1 VVELVDI
8 PDLGSGAKAVQ
19 VRVLSGVP
27 IVCLC
32 VEPGLIYLDFPGFFV
47 VYSNMEDNEI
57 YDLVQDLESIGLACP
72 LSMYG
77 VEDVI
82 ETTTKREMKNGTRSF
97 LDTTNKIPYKSYSNG
112 YIRRR
117 PRQSNGNNRHN
128 SFYPLNP
135 TIRVCNLVENLGGTK
150 KGFKVKQKTFK
161 VISNRKVLLLFTNEE
176 DQLRAL
182 VKSIKTRRGRK
193 R

>member
-1 VVELVDI
+1 MEEL
-8 PDLGSGAKAVQ
+8 
-19 VRVLSGVP
+19 
-27 IVCLC
+27 
-32 VEPGLIYLDFPGFFV
+32 
-47 VYSNMEDNEI
+47 EI
-57 YDLVQDLESIGLACP
+57 KELLTDLESGGLACP
-72 LSMYG
+72 LSFYG

-82 ETTTKREMKNGTRSF
+82 ETTTKREIKNGTRSF
-97 LDTTNKIPYKSYSNG
+97 LDTINKIPYKSYSNG

>member
-1 VVELVDI
+1 
-8 PDLGSGAKAVQ
+8 
-19 VRVLSGVP
+19 
-27 IVCLC
+27 
-32 VEPGLIYLDFPGFFV
+32 
-47 VYSNMEDNEI
+47 MEDKEI
-57 YDLVQDLESIGLACP
+57 YDLVQDLETIGLACP

-117 PRQSNGNNRHN
+117 PGPNFGNNRSN

-135 TIRVCNLVENLGGTK
+135 TIRVCDLVEKLGGTK
-150 KGFKVKQKTFK
+150 EGFKVQRESFK

-182 VKSIKTRRGRK
+182 VKSIKTRRVKDQKVRD
-193 R
+193 RIF

>member
-1 VVELVDI
+1 MELVDTL
-8 PDLGSGAKAVQ
+8 DLGSSAKALQ
-19 VRVLSGVP
+19 VRFLSGVP

-47 VYSNMEDNEI
+47 VYSNMEELEI
-57 YDLVQDLESIGLACP
+57 KELLADLETIGLACP

-77 VEDVI
+77 VENVI

-135 TIRVCNLVENLGGTK
+135 TIRVCDLVENLGGTK
-150 KGFKVKQKTFK
+150 KGFKVQEESFK

-182 VKSIKTRRGRK
+182 AKSIKTRRGRK
-193 R
+193 

>member
-1 VVELVDI
+1 MVELVDTL
-8 PDLGSGAKAVQ
+8 DLGSSAKALQ
-19 VRVLSGVP
+19 VRFLSGVP

-57 YDLVQDLESIGLACP
+57 YDLVQDLETIGLACP

-82 ETTTKREMKNGTRSF
+82 ETTTKRETKNGTRSF

-117 PRQSNGNNRHN
+117 PRPTQYNNRYN

-135 TIRVCNLVENLGGTK
+135 TIRVCDLVENLGGTK
-150 KGFKVKQKTFK
+150 KGFKIQQESFK

-176 DQLRAL
+176 DQLKAL
-182 VKSIKTRRGRK
+182 AKSIKTRRGRK
-193 R
+193 